1 MNKKLNLLLLLSGVL
16 FTLVGCES
24 EDVTSTKIETP
35 AFSGTLTNQFST
47 NSSVL
52 NRNGSLPDL
61 SSNTSHGISVSGQGS
76 KMVEPDLAL
85 LNVGV
90 EVFAETVTLA
100 RNTAAKSIEDIESS
114 LFKNKVSQ
122 IDVQTNRFDISP
134 RYDYEEITVNGRR
147 IGSQILVGYTV
158 TNSLKVKIRNLD
170 KVGKI
175 IDDASNAGGDFTRI
189 NSISFS
195 VDDPSSHQSEL
206 RELAIQ
212 EALEK
217 ASHYADLTGIILGP
231 VLLLSEAGSSVAS
244 SFENYGMR
252 AMASAPYSTSITG
265 GELELSL
272 TVNVMF
278 GIQ

>member
-1 MNKKLNLLLLLSGVL
+1 M
-16 FTLVGCES
+16 
-24 EDVTSTKIETP
+24 
-35 AFSGTLTNQFST
+35 
-47 NSSVL
+47 
-52 NRNGSLPDL
+52 
-61 SSNTSHGISVSGQGS
+61 
-76 KMVEPDLAL
+76 
-85 LNVGV
+85 
-90 EVFAETVTLA
+90 
-100 RNTAAKSIEDIESS
+100 
-114 LFKNKVSQ
+114 
-122 IDVQTNRFDISP
+122 
-134 RYDYEEITVNGRR
+134 
-147 IGSQILVGYTV
+147 
-158 TNSLKVKIRNLD
+158 KIRNLD

-231 VLLLSEAGSSVAS
+231 VLLSEAGSSVS
-244 SFENYGMR
+244 STFENYGMR
-252 AMASAPYSTSITG
+252 AMASAPYSTSISG

>member
-52 NRNGSLPDL
+52 NRNVSSPDL
-61 SSNTSHGISVSGQGS
+61 ISSTSHGISVSGQGS

-90 EVFAETVTLA
+90 EVFAETVTIA

-122 IDVQTNRFDISP
+122 IDVQTNRFDILP
-134 RYDYEEITVNGRR
+134 RYDYEEITMNGRR

>member
-52 NRNGSLPDL
+52 NRNGFSPDL

-100 RNTAAKSIEDIESS
+100 RNTAAKSLRAMCIGMSTREKNLTASYLLRKLS
-114 LFKNKVSQ
+114 LSKKVPFLL
-122 IDVQTNRFDISP
+122 IWGDKDNFTPLFLGKKIANFHRW
-134 RYDYEEITVNGRR
+134 
-147 IGSQILVGYTV
+147 
-158 TNSLKVKIRNLD
+158 VKL
-170 KVGKI
+170 KI
-175 IDDASNAGGDFTRI
+175 ISNSGHCIHDE
-189 NSISFS
+189 
-195 VDDPSSHQSEL
+195 DPSIFNKISYKWI
-206 RELAIQ
+206 R
-212 EALEK
+212 
-217 ASHYADLTGIILGP
+217 DLKT
-231 VLLLSEAGSSVAS
+231 
-244 SFENYGMR
+244 F
-252 AMASAPYSTSITG
+252 
-265 GELELSL
+265 
-272 TVNVMF
+272 
-278 GIQ
+278 